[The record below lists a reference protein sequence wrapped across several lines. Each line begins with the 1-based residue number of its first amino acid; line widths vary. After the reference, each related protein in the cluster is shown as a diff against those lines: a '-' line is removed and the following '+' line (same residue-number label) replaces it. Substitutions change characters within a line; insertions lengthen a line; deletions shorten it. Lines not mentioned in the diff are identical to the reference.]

1 MLEKEVPQLLV
12 AVPSFL
18 TVQVTGELDEFLQEA
33 SEGVKLCSLIV
44 QVTES
49 SASVQLILPLGELK
63 ARSGGGEL
71 LTRAGRGA
79 RGGRFRWG
87 LARLLGL
94 LALLAVPRRVI
105 VGGGV
110 IAAVTVVGQDEPH
123 DQSDDGDDGDGPEDP
138 QPQGRAG
145 SGLLLGLLADAE

>member
-1 MLEKEVPQLLV
+1 MPQLLV

-63 ARSGGGEL
+63 ALISMALGG
-71 LTRAGRGA
+71 AG
-79 RGGRFRWG
+79 
-87 LARLLGL
+87 
-94 LALLAVPRRVI
+94 AV
-105 VGGGV
+105 
-110 IAAVTVVGQDEPH
+110 
-123 DQSDDGDDGDGPEDP
+123 SF
-138 QPQGRAG
+138 
-145 SGLLLGLLADAE
+145 